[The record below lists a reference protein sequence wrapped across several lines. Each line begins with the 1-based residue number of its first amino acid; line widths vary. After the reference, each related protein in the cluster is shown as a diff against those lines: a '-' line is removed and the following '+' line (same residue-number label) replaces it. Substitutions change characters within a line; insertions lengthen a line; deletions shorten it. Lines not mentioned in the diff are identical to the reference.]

1 MTGEVGGRMK
11 FSVTM
16 PGMSLYPGIGR
27 HWWERITM
35 DDFKRIAQAADE
47 LGYHDLHVPEHLF
60 MTREETHEMGPR
72 WVHSLSAAGFL
83 LGATSQIKVVCLVC
97 VPYHNPIEL
106 AKAFSTL
113 DYMSDGRVV
122 IEALV
127 GYKRFEFD
135 VLRVPYA
142 ERGAIMDEYMDAMIA
157 LWTQDEPVFKGKY
170 VDFDDMVFDPK
181 PVQDPFPI
189 WMGGRT
195 RAALR
200 RVARLADAWISYA
213 TPRVKLREEMEY
225 IRSQPAFLERPR
237 DIALYAYLW
246 EGRRDPYTHEVL
258 EQPRVSIEPDAIL
271 EQVQLLADL
280 GVSMTDA
287 NPALGSGVFQ
297 NDLPGAPPPTRSADD
312 YIERL
317 HWFAEE
323 IMPKAEAISTVPA

>member
-1 MTGEVGGRMK
+1 MR
-11 FSVTM
+11 FSVTV

-27 HWWERITM
+27 HWWEHITM
-35 DDFKRIAQAADE
+35 AEIQQIARAADE
-47 LGYHDLHVPEHLF
+47 LGYDHLSIPEHLF
-60 MTREETHEMGPR
+60 MTRSEAREMGPR

-83 LGATSQIKVVCLVC
+83 LGATSRIRVVCLVC

-106 AKAFSTL
+106 AKALATL

-122 IEALV
+122 MEALV

-135 VLRVPYA
+135 ALRVPYA

-157 LWTQDEPVFKGKY
+157 LWTQDEPAFHGRY

-181 PVQDPFPI
+181 PVQRPFPI

-195 RAALR
+195 YAALR
-200 RVARLADAWISYA
+200 RVARLADAWVSYA
-213 TPRVKLREEMEY
+213 TPRAKLGEEMDY
-225 IRSQPAFLERPR
+225 IRSQPAFQERPR
-237 DIALYAYLW
+237 EIELFAYLW
-246 EGRRDPYTHEVL
+246 EGRRDPDSHVVL
-258 EQPRVSIEPDAIL
+258 EQPKVSNDPDAIL
-271 EQVQLLADL
+271 EQVRLLADV

-297 NDLPGAPPPTRSADD
+297 NDLPGAPPPTRSAED

-323 IMPKAEAISTVPA
+323 VMPQARDIRTAVEA